1 MVCMK
6 LKHLSH
12 NSLDFTSRR
21 IYRYNC
27 MRCQLIL
34 LLCAHSSLI
43 TIDFNWKTFTVYI
56 LDSYLPLGIWWTFQ
70 CLIAQLDNSQK
81 NLGNNSWK
89 WVKSDEAKKWKGTNA
104 KKKKLLVFLFGCG
117 GGEVGVG
124 STEELLSGAESS
136 QPLPSCAARLVDG
149 LLLTPHAIYTQ
160 KLGESALG
168 FRNFS
173 RVGVGR
179 TEDNVECEK
188 RVGKMNI
195 RT

>member
-104 KKKKLLVFLFGCG
+104 KKKSYLFSCLDA
-117 GGEVGVG
+117 GEGRSGSGV
-124 STEELLSGAESS
+124 LRSS
-136 QPLPSCAARLVDG
+136 LAARRALSLSLRA
-149 LLLTPHAIYTQ
+149 LLAWSMASSSPPMLST
-160 KLGESALG
+160 L
-168 FRNFS
+168 RNS
-173 RVGVGR
+173 
-179 TEDNVECEK
+179 EK
-188 RVGKMNI
+188 AR
-195 RT
+195 